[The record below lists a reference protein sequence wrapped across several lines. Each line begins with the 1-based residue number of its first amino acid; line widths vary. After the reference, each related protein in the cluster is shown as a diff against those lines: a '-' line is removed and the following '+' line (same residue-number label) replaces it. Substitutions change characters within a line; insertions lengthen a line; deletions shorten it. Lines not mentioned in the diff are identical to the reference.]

1 MSRLRV
7 SVNPL
12 KCQAYKRCTAIAPAV
27 FAIGPE
33 GKATVLEADAAP
45 DEEVIKA
52 ARSCPYRAITVTVDA
67 TNEQIFPPPPR
78 QQSQPPK

>member
-27 FAIGPE
+27 FARGPE
-33 GKATVLEADAAP
+33 GKAMVLQTDAAP
-45 DEEVIKA
+45 DEEVVKA

-67 TNEQIFPPPPR
+67 TNEQIFPPLPKSPPT
-78 QQSQPPK
+78 K